1 MTQKD
6 TNQWHGFLIFLAFM
20 LIIGTGLYFTY
31 QIQKVN
37 QKIENLKSKP

>member
-20 LIIGTGLYFTY
+20 LIIGTGLYATY
-31 QIQKVN
+31 LFQKVEA
-37 QKIENLKSKP
+37 KIEKKEFK